1 VREERIFL
9 FFQENEEEAKRRERE
24 DHRHH
29 RHHHRTQHARATE
42 STLSRRFVSNTSAPV
57 ASPYRK
63 DTITIEE
70 DLKTV
75 TQCGHARIPLDQCAL
90 ENETERRTL
99 ISLFAPTSVMIT
111 LHSVERRV
119 AARRRRRNSMPDNGG
134 VLRAERRRSEPMDL
148 RRSLVGQKEGSKL
161 SIQCGKYYSQRLSFK
176 QFAVQTHACRAL
188 RSSEHLAHFA
198 QSGIS

>member
-63 DTITIEE
+63 GTITIE
-70 DLKTV
+70 
-75 TQCGHARIPLDQCAL
+75 RI
-90 ENETERRTL
+90 
-99 ISLFAPTSVMIT
+99 
-111 LHSVERRV
+111 
-119 AARRRRRNSMPDNGG
+119 
-134 VLRAERRRSEPMDL
+134 
-148 RRSLVGQKEGSKL
+148 
-161 SIQCGKYYSQRLSFK
+161 
-176 QFAVQTHACRAL
+176 
-188 RSSEHLAHFA
+188 
-198 QSGIS
+198 